1 MAEISPIMLTAIM
14 FGGLILLMIAG
25 VPLTFT
31 LGIIS
36 LAMLILLWGTGGID
50 MLFYSVFGVTKSF
63 SLAAIPSFIFMGVV
77 LQKSGI
83 GEELFNMIYRLM
95 GGVSGGLAMGVVV
108 VCSIFAAMVGQTG
121 PATVTMGLVALPV
134 MLKRGYDKRMVS
146 GTIQAGGAL
155 GILIPPSV
163 TMIMYAFLASQS
175 TGRMFAAGI
184 LPGLLLAVLFIIYI
198 YIRCLFQPHLGPAVP
213 PEERYSLLEK
223 VKSLKAL
230 VLPGLLIFIVLGL
243 ILLGVT
249 SPTEAAAVG
258 GLGSLLIAA
267 LHRTLSWKVL
277 KDSVLT
283 TGRLLGMI
291 MWIIVSAAAF
301 GKIYQGLGAQALVK
315 NFMVAFDLG
324 PMGILILMLV
334 SYIILGMFLETAA
347 IVFLTIPLYAPI
359 IIGLGF
365 DGIWF
370 GILYVMTCEM
380 AYLTPPYGFNLFY
393 MRAIAPKEIT
403 MIDIYM
409 SIVPFVGL
417 QAVGLVLVVI
427 FPQIALWLPNLLFG

>member
-1 MAEISPIMLTAIM
+1 
-14 FGGLILLMIAG
+14 
-25 VPLTFT
+25 
-31 LGIIS
+31 
-36 LAMLILLWGTGGID
+36 
-50 MLFYSVFGVTKSF
+50 
-63 SLAAIPSFIFMGVV
+63 
-77 LQKSGI
+77 
-83 GEELFNMIYRLM
+83 
-95 GGVSGGLAMGVVV
+95 
-108 VCSIFAAMVGQTG
+108 MVGQTG

-134 MLKRGYDKRMVS
+134 MLKRGYDKRLVS

-175 TGRMFAAGI
+175 TGRMFAAGVI
-184 LPGLLLAVLFIIYI
+184 PGLLLAVLFIVYI
-198 YIRCLFQPHLGPAVP
+198 YIRCLFQPHMGPSVP
-213 PEERYSLLEK
+213 PKERYSWLEK
-223 VKSLKAL
+223 FKSLKAL

-258 GLGSLLIAA
+258 GIGSLLIAA
-267 LHRTLSWKVL
+267 IHRSLNWKIL
-277 KDSVLT
+277 KDSVIT
-283 TGRLLGMI
+283 TGRLLAMV

-301 GKIYQGLGAQALVK
+301 GKIYQGLGAQA
-315 NFMVAFDLG
+315 MVADFMAAFDVG
-324 PMGILILMLV
+324 AMGILILMLV

-359 IIGLGF
+359 IISLGF

-393 MRAIAPKEIT
+393 MRAIAPPEIT

-417 QAVGLVLVVI
+417 QIVGLVLVVI